1 MRGVP
6 LPTVARST
14 IPAGGDGTPGLLRP
28 AAEVEAVQLGP
39 NAVTF
44 PLRGEETGGRYSLTH
59 LVMAPPHNPG
69 PPPHI
74 LEDADEAIYVLT
86 GSLRMGIDDEQL
98 TGSAG
103 SLMFVPRGRLHSITN
118 VGDDPAAFL
127 VILCPPGYEGFWR
140 EMAALRAHL
149 GGPPD
154 EATTLALQ
162 RKCHL
167 VTGGQPRRFS

>member
-1 MRGVP
+1 M
-6 LPTVARST
+6 TTIARPT
-14 IPAGGDGTPGLLRP
+14 IPTSGDGTPGLLRA

-44 PLRGEETGGRYSLTH
+44 PLRGEETGGRYSLTQF
-59 LVMAPPHNPG
+59 VMAPPPNPG

-74 LEDADEAIYVLT
+74 HEDADEAIYVLT
-86 GSLRMGIDDEQL
+86 GSVRMGIDDEHL
-98 TGSAG
+98 TGSVG
-103 SLMFVPRGRLHSITN
+103 SLMFVPRGRLHSIAN

-127 VILCPPGYEGFWR
+127 VILSPPGYEGFWR

-162 RKCHL
+162 RKYHL
-167 VTGGQPRRFS
+167 VTGGQPRRFG